1 MLSTTFTKVALAGAI
16 TMLIGCRVDISLPPS
31 ENNSSGSNIVIDVTV
46 SSQPNLS
53 SSSSLSSTS
62 PASASSWPGSQGASS
77 QSSVGFSSVPYTNSS
92 QSSNAFPPPVSSS
105 NAVSSVAPISSA
117 PASSVASSVVSSV
130 ASSVA
135 VSSAVSS
142 VASSAASS
150 VDQEAVAIV
159 DLDTYDGTI
168 PLEPTL
174 AKGTPGAALQ
184 TAGNPFAGSYFYLSP
199 DIKTMMDY
207 SLSLVQPNSD
217 VANKIKFV
225 QRQPSA
231 VWMDSIAT
239 IYGDPEAGR
248 RSLIGHLDAA
258 VAQQNF
264 FAQKDG
270 AMSPM
275 TVVIIIYN
283 LPDRDCAA
291 FASNGQLYEVG
302 KPNDPSTNNQNG
314 LQRYKDEYLKVIT
327 DAFTAKPEYKNL
339 RIVTMLEPDS
349 FPNLITNTN
358 ANPGGPSLQ
367 WPTLTENGVSYCDKV
382 MNYTEPGLE
391 AGLGVYGRGLQ
402 LAIEELYKA
411 GTKNNTTNNI
421 YTYLDIGHAGWLGW
435 DDNTNTSNLYRGVAG
450 FLKLIRGANSDGVPG
465 YNKVRGF
472 GSNTSG
478 YTPTEEPA
486 ISNSF
491 ADREAL
497 SSFYE
502 WNQAVDEMTY
512 IDNFRAMVQR
522 QDPSF
527 SPGFIIDTARNGWG
541 RKSDRPSILDAV
553 TKGTNA
559 ALRIDERSHRGHW
572 CNVNN
577 AGVGE
582 VPKASPDNSRP
593 HLDAFF
599 WMKPPGESD
608 GISFDVADY
617 AVGSAAYN
625 ALDPIDQAI
634 VNDAADPKYAG
645 KTLDTMCI
653 SGQTRE
659 GTTTAPVPELAPH
672 AGGWFHKQFIMLINN
687 AHPELGTSE
696 YN

>member
-1 MLSTTFTKVALAGAI
+1 MLSTSFTKIALASAI
-16 TMLIGCRVDISLPPS
+16 TMLVGCRVDISLPPS
-31 ENNSSGSNIVIDVTV
+31 ENHSSGSNIIIDVTV
-46 SSQPNLS
+46 SSHSATTTSSSVSSAPFSAPS
-53 SSSSLSSTS
+53 SSSQV
-62 PASASSWPGSQGASS
+62 PASQP
-77 QSSVGFSSVPYTNSS
+77 SSVPASS
-92 QSSNAFPPPVSSS
+92 LAASSEGGVIVSSANS
-105 NAVSSVAPISSA
+105 ISSVAPASSS
-117 PASSVASSVVSSV
+117 PASSIASSVVSSVASSVVSSV
-130 ASSVA
+130 ASSAA

-142 VASSAASS
+142 AASS
-150 VDQEAVAIV
+150 LDEEAVAIV
-159 DLDTYDGTI
+159 DQSTYDGTI
-168 PLEPTL
+168 PLEPTI

-184 TAGNPFAGSYFYLSP
+184 TAGNPFASSYFYLSP

-207 SLSLVQPNSD
+207 SLDIVGNNATL
-217 VANKIKFV
+217 ANKIKFV

-239 IYGDPEAGR
+239 IYGDPDAGR

-270 AMSPM
+270 AIAPM
-275 TVVIIIYN
+275 TVVVIIYN

-291 FASNGQLYEVG
+291 FASNGQLYQVG
-302 KPNDPSTNNQNG
+302 KPNAPETNNQNG

-382 MNYTEPGLE
+382 MNYTEAGLD

-411 GTKNNTTNNI
+411 GTKDNTTNNV

-435 DDNTNTSNLYRGVAG
+435 DDETNTSNLYRGVAG
-450 FLKLIRGANSDGVPG
+450 FLKLIRGANSDGVSG
-465 YNKVRGF
+465 LSKVRGF

-486 ISNSF
+486 ISNRF

-497 SSFYE
+497 SAFYE

-527 SPGFIIDTARNGWG
+527 TPGFIIDTARNGWG
-541 RKSDRPSILDAV
+541 RKNDRPSILDGL
-553 TKGTNA
+553 TKTTNA
-559 ALRIDERSHRGHW
+559 ALRVDERPQRGHW

-582 VPKASPDNSRP
+582 VPKASPDRSRP

-608 GISFDVADY
+608 GISFDAANY
-617 AVGSAAYN
+617 PIGSAAYN
-625 ALDPIDQAI
+625 ALDAVDQAI
-634 VNDAADPKYAG
+634 VNDASDPKYLG

-672 AGGWFHKQFIMLINN
+672 AGGWFHKQFLMLIDN